1 MELTFEEVHEMTL
14 AGQYVK
20 VAPTVVFVLIVLTVC
35 LPADAATMAMQFAA
49 RHRIHQTQGGS

>member
-35 LPADAATMAMQFAA
+35 LPADAATMQFAA
-49 RHRIHQTQGGS
+49 RHRINQTKGSS